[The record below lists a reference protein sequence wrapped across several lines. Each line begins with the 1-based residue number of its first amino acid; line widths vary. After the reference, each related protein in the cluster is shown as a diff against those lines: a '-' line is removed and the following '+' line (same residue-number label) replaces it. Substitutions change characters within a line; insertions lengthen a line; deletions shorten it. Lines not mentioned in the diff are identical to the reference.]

1 MAPMD
6 TGFGNT
12 EWGGFTRKGIEYF
25 VRRAEGGFGLLFSG
39 GTNSDCV
46 VDGCDGILN
55 HPGEFIAQGKELN
68 ARIAQYG
75 CKMFIQLSM
84 NVGRNGGLKT
94 PSPLPTL
101 GDPNVITKE
110 LTIDEIHTKVAEMGK
125 AARLCKDAGFAG
137 VDIHAMH
144 WGHLLDSFALAFM
157 NHRDDEYGGSLE
169 NRIRVAK
176 EIVEAIKRDGI
187 YLARRISGGGA
198 VYHDMGNLNFTFIAK
213 DGLFDVERQ
222 TDVILLACRLL
233 GINAVK
239 TGRNDLTVTGRKFSG
254 HAYFSSHGFNY
265 HHGTIMMDVKGDDL
279 SKYLNVSAAKLKSK
293 GVESVRSRVTNLR
306 EHVGEDLKNADT
318 RELILAMQDAMVRAA
333 SREYG
338 CEAEA
343 EELPQIPQE
352 LLDKYASEEWR
363 LGTKIPFTKNIEHR
377 FEWGG
382 VEIQLA
388 MKGEYIR
395 DCRIYSD
402 ALETEVFDIVE
413 DLIKGCRYDAEDIRG
428 LSVRLPEGTS
438 ATAHEILGLIAKSI

>member
-1 MAPMD
+1 MCRLKVIKTDCTNPYINLAA
-6 TGFGNT
+6 
-12 EWGGFTRKGIEYF
+12 EEYLTMN
-25 VRRAEGGFGLLFSG
+25 AEDGVMTMFLWQNAH
-39 GTNSDCV
+39 TV
-46 VDGCDGILN
+46 VI
-55 HPGEFIAQGKELN
+55 GKNQNPWRECN
-68 ARIAQYG
+68 
-75 CKMFIQLSM
+75 
-84 NVGRNGGLKT
+84 
-94 PSPLPTL
+94 
-101 GDPNVITKE
+101 
-110 LTIDEIHTKVAEMGK
+110 
-125 AARLCKDAGFAG
+125 
-137 VDIHAMH
+137 
-144 WGHLLDSFALAFM
+144 
-157 NHRDDEYGGSLE
+157 
-169 NRIRVAK
+169 
-176 EIVEAIKRDGI
+176 VEAIKHDGI
-187 YLARRISGGGA
+187 YLAR
-198 VYHDMGNLNFTFIAK
+198 DMGNLNFTFIAK

-222 TDVILLACRLL
+222 TDVILLACRLI

-402 ALETEVFDIVE
+402 ALETEVFDVIE

-428 LSVRLPEGTS
+428 LSARLPEGTS